1 MTGAPLFERLVVI
14 GLGLVGGSVA
24 LGARERG
31 LARAVVG
38 VDPALDSAGSIP
50 VLSLEEALPNADAV
64 VLAVPM
70 EAVNE
75 VLAQMAPL
83 VPNGALVT
91 DTISVKEPVA
101 DAVRRLLPVPERC
114 VGAHPMA
121 GGDAGG
127 FARAHAELFEGM
139 PCLLALE
146 GREPAEVVDRIDRFW
161 QGLGAFTVRTTP
173 AQHDAVVALL
183 SHAPHAIAYAFAR
196 ALSDRGEILR
206 LAGRGLRDF
215 VRIARASPE
224 LWAEILLRN
233 RQKVA
238 EELARFEKNL
248 GGIVEA
254 LRREDRQMLEQ
265 ILREGQQALE
275 KLER

>member
-1 MTGAPLFERLVVI
+1 LVVI
-14 GLGLVGGSVA
+14 GLGLLGGSVA
-24 LGARERG
+24 LAARGRG
-31 LARAVVG
+31 LAGVVLG
-38 VDPALDSAGSIP
+38 VDPRLDSAGTIP
-50 VLSLEEALPNADAV
+50 VLSLGEALQGADAV

-70 EAVNE
+70 GAVE
-75 VLAQMAPL
+75 DVLAQMASL
-83 VPNGALVT
+83 VSDGAVVT
-91 DTISVKEPVA
+91 DTVSVKGPVA
-101 DAVRRLLPVPERC
+101 DAVRRLLPSPERC

-121 GGDAGG
+121 GGDTGG
-127 FARAHAELFEGM
+127 FARAQADLFEGM

-146 GREPAEVVDRIDRFW
+146 GREPPEVVDRIDRFW

-173 AQHDAVVALL
+173 AQHDAIVALL

-196 ALSDRGEILR
+196 ALSDREEVLR

-248 GGIVEA
+248 GGIIEA
-254 LRREDRQMLEQ
+254 LGREDRRMLEE
-265 ILREGQQALE
+265 ILREGQRALE